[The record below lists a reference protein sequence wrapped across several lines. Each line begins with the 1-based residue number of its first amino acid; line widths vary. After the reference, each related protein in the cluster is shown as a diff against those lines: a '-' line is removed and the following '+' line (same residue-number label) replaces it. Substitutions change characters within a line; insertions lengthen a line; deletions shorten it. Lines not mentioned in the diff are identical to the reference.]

1 MTTQTSLGLYFF
13 LCFNLYLAQVP
24 SFIYLSMCVVCMNT
38 CIHVYVYIC
47 VCTCHKYK
55 CGGQRTT
62 LKKLILSSHDTGS
75 RGPARV
81 TRLSASTKTHC
92 GISLM
97 PLSSSLY
104 PSPSVLS
111 PFLSPP
117 LSPLSSPGGTGDQA
131 LSIF

>member
-1 MTTQTSLGLYFF
+1 MTTQTSLGFYFF

-24 SFIYLSMCVVCMNT
+24 SFIYLSTCVVCMNT

-47 VCTCHKYK
+47 VRMCHKYK

-75 RGPARV
+75 RDPAWV
-81 TRLSASTKTHC
+81 TRLSASTKTHH

-97 PLSSSLY
+97 PLSSSL
-104 PSPSVLS
+104 LS
-111 PFLSPP
+111 FSLRPLSLSPP
-117 LSPLSSPGGTGDQA
+117 LSPLPSPGGAGDQA
-131 LSIF
+131 LSVF